1 MMNGTNRFMVR
12 GAIAGFALVT
22 SAILMGGCSVV
33 SSNSAQ
39 QTTASA
45 ESPSAPATAEP
56 FSYDIYA
63 EILAT
68 YVDDNGLVDY
78 EGLQQN
84 RAALDQFNASIGAVP
99 QETYAAWSD
108 DERLAF
114 LLNAYNS
121 FTLQSII
128 DQEPLK
134 SSIRDIP
141 GVWRIRQFQ
150 IAGQSKTLDDIE
162 HQTIRK
168 EFSEPRIHA
177 AVNCSA
183 ISCPVLRQE
192 PYTAEQLDQQLED
205 QVYRWVLGTEG
216 IQIDREAGEVRIS
229 SLFDWFGEDW
239 LPAYAVDDKF
249 AGSEKER
256 AALNFISQYLSEE
269 DAAYLEA
276 GEYRVRYLDYDWALN
291 IQS

>member
-1 MMNGTNRFMVR
+1 MIVGTNKFIVR
-12 GAIAGFALVT
+12 GAIAGFALVA
-22 SAILMGGCSVV
+22 SAALMGGCSAV
-33 SSNSAQ
+33 SSDSAQ
-39 QTTASA
+39 QSVASE
-45 ESPSAPATAEP
+45 ESSTPATAES
-56 FSYDIYA
+56 FSYDLYA
-63 EILAT
+63 EILET

-84 RAALDQFNASIGAVP
+84 RTALDQFNESIGTVP
-99 QETYAAWSD
+99 QETYNTWSD
-108 DERLAF
+108 DEKLAF
-114 LLNAYNS
+114 LINAYNS

-128 DQEPLK
+128 DQDPLK
-134 SSIRDIP
+134 SSIRDIS
-141 GVWRIRQFQ
+141 GVWRIRQFNV
-150 IAGQSKTLDDIE
+150 AGQSKTLNDIE

-177 AVNCSA
+177 ALNCSA

-205 QVYRWVLGTEG
+205 QAYRWLLGTEG
-216 IQIDREAGEVRIS
+216 IQIDREAAEVRIS

-239 LPAYAVDDKF
+239 LPVYAVDDQF

-256 AALNFISQYLSEE
+256 AALNFISQYLSDE

-276 GEYRVRYLDYDWALN
+276 GDYEVRYLDYDWALN